1 MALSDI
7 KRALYTQLASIVGL
21 PVIHYPNIDGSDSVS
36 DETFIVPSVLP
47 ATTTPVDLVSTD
59 NEIGIFQVLIYVKKG
74 VGELAAAD
82 IGQLILDGFPRN
94 LNLSD
99 VRINRIGTI
108 NTDYFDGSRQVTPVS
123 ITYQNIS

>member
-7 KRALYTQLASIVGL
+7 KTVLYEQLASIAGL
-21 PVIHYPNIDGSDSVS
+21 PIIHYPNIDGIDSVN

-47 ATTTPVDLVSTD
+47 ANTTPVDLVSTD

-74 VGELAAAD
+74 VGELAASD

-94 LNLSD
+94 LNLGD

-108 NTDYFDGSRQVTPVS
+108 NTGYFDGSRQVTPVS
-123 ITYQNIS
+123 IVYQNIS

>member
-47 ATTTPVDLVSTD
+47 ATTTPVDLVATD

-74 VGELAAAD
+74 VGELAASD